1 MRRSLLVVSSLL
13 VLIGVGEA
21 QNVSNS
27 PLTNSV
33 INAPINPSKVKAV
46 KFPQYQDL
54 AEDLRKVLERSDNVA
69 SFEGKTGPA
78 LYDGLDDVRKAGL
91 LNIFKKAENT
101 RLSNGRTVFAYVQEF
116 TELQGDRFFAV
127 VPKEL
132 QEETENSVTAHLFY
146 PASQLLHHPP
156 SGFIRSGSYKT
167 KDRYGNLELSF
178 FTRGDESVVDI
189 DIDDAAGVGH
199 VFQVVRNG
207 LTGRPTHPYAI
218 RQILINHQ
226 NLDPGYAFEF

>member
-1 MRRSLLVVSSLL
+1 MRRSLLVVCSLL
-13 VLIGVGEA
+13 AFIGVGEA
-21 QNVSNS
+21 QEVSS
-27 PLTNSV
+27 FPLTNLA
-33 INAPINPSKVKAV
+33 ITAPINPEKVKAV
-46 KFPQYQDL
+46 KFPKY
-54 AEDLRKVLERSDNVA
+54 EDLGDDRRQLLERSDNVA
-69 SFEGKTGPA
+69 SFEGRTGQA

-101 RLSNGRTVFAYVQEF
+101 RLSNGRTVFSYVQKL
-116 TELQGDRFFAV
+116 TELEGDRFFAV

-132 QEETENSVTAHLFY
+132 QEVTENGVAANLFY

-156 SGFIRSGSYKT
+156 SGFTRTGSYKT
-167 KDRYGNLELSF
+167 FDRYGNLELSF
-178 FTRGDESVVDI
+178 FTKGDESVVDI